1 MTFQPGR
8 ILEVL
13 AEFEVQFI
21 LVGGMAAQAHGSQV
35 PTTDVD
41 ITPLMDVENLERL
54 ARALQALGAGIRVS
68 GVPEGLPFNTDARAI
83 QGLGFL
89 NLTTPYGDLDLT
101 LMPAGTSG
109 YPDLVQQAVVG
120 HVGPIAVR
128 VASLDDIIRSKTAA
142 G

>member
-1 MTFQPGR
+1 MPCRHLGPGF
-8 ILEVL
+8 ESQ
-13 AEFEVQFI
+13 EF
-21 LVGGMAAQAHGSQV
+21 
-35 PTTDVD
+35 
-41 ITPLMDVENLERL
+41 
-54 ARALQALGAGIRVS
+54 
-68 GVPEGLPFNTDARAI
+68 PEGLPFNTDARAI

-142 G
+142 GRPKDIRALPKLHALRSSRKDNPAASGLESSLSSTDAQPDEFPLRDR